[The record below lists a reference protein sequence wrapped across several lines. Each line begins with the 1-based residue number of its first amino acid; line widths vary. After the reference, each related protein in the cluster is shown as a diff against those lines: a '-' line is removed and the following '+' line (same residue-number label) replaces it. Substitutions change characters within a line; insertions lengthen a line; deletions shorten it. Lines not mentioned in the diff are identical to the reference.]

1 MNEYTHYTLLDER
14 GNVLTSGTTMFG
26 IDSYIMINKGLCA
39 NVSITKI
46 DKDTSA
52 MVYEF
57 ADGTE
62 WTCKE
67 SGWN

>member
-1 MNEYTHYTLLDER
+1 MNEYAYYELVDER

-39 NVSITKI
+39 NVSITKN
-46 DKDTSA
+46 DNDTNTTI
-52 MVYEF
+52 YKF

-62 WTCKE
+62 WICKE
-67 SGWN
+67 SVWN